1 MVFTM
6 MNVTRLGMMLA
17 VSVCAI
23 PIWAMN
29 CVEHTKA
36 DKAAWKAAWCRGV
49 QHLPPAATPFPVV
62 EAMMT
67 SATLKMPSWGGVP
80 GDSLSVPL
88 YAETPF
94 LGFEESSPQELLTE
108 R

>member
-1 MVFTM
+1 MVFAM
-6 MNVTRLGMMLA
+6 MNVTKLGVVLA

-29 CVEHTKA
+29 RVDYTRA
-36 DKAAWKAAWCRGV
+36 DQDAWKAAWCRSV
-49 QHLPPAATPFPVV
+49 NQLPPAATPFPDV
-62 EAMMT
+62 EAT
-67 SATLKMPSWGGVP
+67 LTPVTLKMPHWGGVSVE
-80 GDSLSVPL
+80 SLGVPL

-94 LGFEESSPQELLTE
+94 LGLGELPVQTLLTE

>member
-1 MVFTM
+1 MMFTM
-6 MNVTRLGMMLA
+6 MNITRLGMMLA
-17 VSVCAI
+17 VSACAI

-29 CVEHTKA
+29 SVEHTKA

-49 QHLPPAATPFPVV
+49 QHLPPAATPFLVG

-67 SATLKMPSWGGVP
+67 PATLKMPSWGGVP
-80 GDSLSVPL
+80 GDSLSVSL
-88 YAETPF
+88 FAETPF
-94 LGFEESSPQELLTE
+94 LGFEESLSQTLLTE

>member
-1 MVFTM
+1 MVYTM

-23 PIWAMN
+23 PIWAVSY
-29 CVEHTKA
+29 VEHAKP
-36 DKAAWKAAWCRGV
+36 DEDAWKAAWCRGV

-62 EAMMT
+62 EAMRT
-67 SATLKMPSWGGVP
+67 PAALKMPSWEGVL

-88 YAETPF
+88 YASTPIV
-94 LGFEESSPQELLTE
+94 GIEESSTQTLFTE